1 MKNKFIKSVIL
12 LTIGSL
18 ITKIISMFI
27 KIVLA
32 RILGTE
38 GMGLYMMIMPTFT
51 LLMALAG
58 LGFPVAISK
67 LVSEDTKNNKNLVF
81 SLIPI
86 VLILNLT
93 IIIFL
98 LIASKYISINLLNE
112 KRCYLGLISIG
123 FVLPFISISSILRG
137 YFFGK
142 QKMIP
147 HVLSNITEDLVRLII
162 LIIFLPSLIKKGLE
176 YATAFVVL
184 VNIISEFTS
193 ILILLFFIPKN
204 FKLTKKDLKP
214 NRENIKDVLSISLP
228 TTASR
233 IIGSIGFFLEP
244 IILTY
249 VLTKVGYSNKYI
261 LNEYGIISGYIMPLI
276 LLPSFLTLGI
286 SEALIPNVSKA
297 YTNKNIK
304 YVKKKIK
311 EAIFISLLIGIP
323 VTILFE
329 IFPKI
334 PIKLIYNTSEGINYL
349 KILAPVALIHY
360 IQSPLTATLQGL
372 GKAKEAMRGTLV
384 GTIIRTLALFVFSYL
399 KIGMWGLIIATSLN
413 IVYVTLHQYLT
424 IKKIL
429 KKDHKPYL

>member
-297 YTNKNIK
+297 YKNKNIK

-334 PIKLIYNTSEGINYL
+334 PMKLIYNTSEGINYL

-384 GTIIRTLALFVFSYL
+384 GTIIRTLALLVFSYL

-429 KKDHKPYL
+429 KKGHKPYL

>member
-86 VLILNLT
+86 VLLLNLT

-249 VLTKVGYSNKYI
+249 ILTKVGYSNKYI

-297 YTNKNIK
+297 YKNKNIK

-311 EAIFISLLIGIP
+311 EAIFISLLVGIP
-323 VTILFE
+323 VTIIFE

-334 PIKLIYNTSEGINYL
+334 PMKLIYNTSEGINYL

-429 KKDHKPYL
+429 KKGHKPYL

>member
-1 MKNKFIKSVIL
+1 MKNKFIKSIIL

-18 ITKIISMFI
+18 ITKVISMFI

-32 RILGTE
+32 RILKPE

-93 IIIFL
+93 IIFFL

-112 KRCYLGLISIG
+112 KRCYLGLVSIG

-142 QKMIP
+142 QKMFP

-162 LIIFLPSLIKKGLE
+162 LVIFLPNIIKKGLE
-176 YATAFVVL
+176 YAIAFVVL

-193 ILILLFFIPKN
+193 IVILLFFIPKN
-204 FKLTKKDLKP
+204 FKLKKKDLKP

-249 VLTKVGYSNKYI
+249 VLIKVGYSNKFI
-261 LNEYGIISGYIMPLI
+261 LKEYGIISGYILPLI

-286 SEALIPNVSKA
+286 SEALIPNISKA

-311 EAIFISLLIGIP
+311 EAIIISLIIGIP
-323 VTILFE
+323 VTIIFE
-329 IFPKI
+329 LFPKI
-334 PIKLIYNTSEGINYL
+334 PMKLIYNTISGIKYL
-349 KILAPVALIHY
+349 KILAPVALLHY
-360 IQSPLTATLQGL
+360 IQSPLTAALQGL
-372 GKAKEAMRGTLV
+372 GKAKEAMKGTLG
-384 GTIIRTLALFVFSYL
+384 GTIIRTISLIAFSYL
-399 KIGMWGLIIATSLN
+399 KIGMWGLIIAISLN
-413 IVYVTLHQYLT
+413 IIYVTIHQYII
-424 IKKIL
+424 IKKI
-429 KKDHKPYL
+429 